1 MDPIGYSKQKAKAA
15 LNKYNIDLLIAAT
28 PVNVFY
34 TTGLPTLHVAPN
46 PILYVLYN
54 QFPSLSLLRRDGEL
68 SLIAWMVYQSV
79 DKFSWVTAC

>member
-1 MDPIGYSKQKAKAA
+1 MNPIGYSKQKAKAA
-15 LNKYNIDLLIAAT
+15 LEKFDIDLLVAAT

-54 QFPSLSLLRRDGEL
+54 QFPSLSCSLLPTPYYIPA
-68 SLIAWMVYQSV
+68 SAA
-79 DKFSWVTAC
+79 VTFQHD